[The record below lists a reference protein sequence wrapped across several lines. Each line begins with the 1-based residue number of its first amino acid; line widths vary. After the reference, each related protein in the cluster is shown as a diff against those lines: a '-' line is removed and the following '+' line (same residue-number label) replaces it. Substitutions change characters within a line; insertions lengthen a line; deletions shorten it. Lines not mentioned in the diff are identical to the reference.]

1 MEMFLCIGRA
11 IHSVSAFQR
20 QRITRPW
27 RDIAHFAQ
35 LWARPSSGRAR
46 SLLLSAHRRQPQTD
60 RAGFGKW
67 NLRILPLQFY
77 FTNLT
82 TEAGRPGY
90 DRYSVQCSLTGN
102 HLNDEHVLYLDYRS
116 VRFFYPPSFGIAS
129 CVGTTGTVTWRLHLT
144 WPYRVALGW
153 VLIWVVSPDC
163 FQEFWHTL

>member
-20 QRITRPW
+20 KRITRSW

-35 LWARPSSGRAR
+35 LWTRPSSGRAC

-60 RAGFGKW
+60 RTGFGKW

-77 FTNLT
+77 FANLT
-82 TEAGRPGY
+82 TEAGRPGH

-102 HLNDEHVLYLDYRS
+102 HLNNEHVRYLDYRPKS
-116 VRFFYPPSFGIAS
+116 AIKIVVYSDLKLKKIFASIEWPS
-129 CVGTTGTVTWRLHLT
+129 
-144 WPYRVALGW
+144 VAL
-153 VLIWVVSPDC
+153 C
-163 FQEFWHTL
+163 K